1 MEQKQ
6 EKMVIELGSIDR
18 ETLQLWG
25 EENHFHVNSLSSQE
39 MESLSALCDTFLPAV
54 DVKPAAAINKDVADF
69 FRASASAAGTPELVC
84 QNCYFTTTAVCLEGT
99 FI

>member
-6 EKMVIELGSIDR
+6 EKMVVELGNIDK

-25 EENHFHVNSLSSQE
+25 EENHCYVNSLSSQE

-54 DVKPAAAINKDVADF
+54 DVKTAAATDKDIADF
-69 FRASASAAGTPELVC
+69 FRASASATGTPERVSMSKLLFC
-84 QNCYFTTTAVCLEGT
+84 NTCLQSS